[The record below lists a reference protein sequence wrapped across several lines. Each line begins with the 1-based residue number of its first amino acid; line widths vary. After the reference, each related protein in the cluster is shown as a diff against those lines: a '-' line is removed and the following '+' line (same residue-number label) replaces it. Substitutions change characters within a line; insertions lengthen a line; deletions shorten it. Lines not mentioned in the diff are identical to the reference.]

1 MLLTL
6 KFGKSRVLGFLVA
19 PLVSLA
25 LLALWNE
32 LIEPRITF
40 SLERFKIELG
50 VLYVVVLAYSI
61 PVYLFLRKYPDY
73 LLWRYVV
80 AGFVCG
86 LGIMIYSDFHL
97 PLFDQSI
104 ADYFHGYWGLP
115 TIGALGGAIFW
126 IFSFSR
132 RE

>member
-1 MLLTL
+1 MLLAM
-6 KFGKSRVLGFLVA
+6 KFGKSRVLGFLIA

-32 LIEPRITF
+32 IIEPRTMF

-50 VLYVVVLAYSI
+50 FLYVVVLTYSI
-61 PVYLFLRKYPDY
+61 PVYLFLRKHSDY
-73 LLWRYVV
+73 QLWRYVV
-80 AGFVCG
+80 AGSVCR
-86 LGIMIYSDFHL
+86 LGINAYCDLHVF
-97 PLFDQSI
+97 LFEQTI
-104 ADYFHGYWGLP
+104 ANYFHGYWGLP
-115 TIGALGGAIFW
+115 IIGAFGGVIFW